1 MAEWWLRKG
10 GWWVKSVGRASL
22 CGGSV
27 SARLYIQYSTVEYR
41 YGHGPR
47 RLLALSLQEHAA
59 SFFFLSQPPL
69 FFFSDEAP
77 YYPSRNITNIN
88 RDIYITHMN
97 PPHTQTFFMI
107 LPCRDKLA
115 CRHAKS
121 RSGWI
126 KLDSVLCREVDQKR
140 WQEST
145 RSHLKHHYI

>member
-1 MAEWWLRKG
+1 M
-10 GWWVKSVGRASL
+10 
-22 CGGSV
+22 

-88 RDIYITHMN
+88 RDIYHSYES
-97 PPHTQTFFMI
+97 PPYTNF
-107 LPCRDKLA
+107 LYDPPL
-115 CRHAKS
+115 S
-121 RSGWI
+121 
-126 KLDSVLCREVDQKR
+126 
-140 WQEST
+140 
-145 RSHLKHHYI
+145 